1 MPELLAPIHPK
12 LVHFPIALFIS
23 ALLLEII
30 SLIARKEDWHRCA
43 LILYT
48 AAALLTPV
56 VVRTGMWEV
65 DRIRLSHPILTS
77 HRLFAL
83 WTMWVSLMSLPVLY
97 FLNRE
102 RPGWVKPLFVVLLLA
117 VAVLV
122 TFAGHYGGTMVY
134 EYGVG
139 TEAF

>member
-1 MPELLAPIHPK
+1 MLEQLLPFHPK
-12 LVHFPIALFIS
+12 LVHFPIALFMT
-23 ALLLEII
+23 ALALEVMSFVIKKD
-30 SLIARKEDWHRCA
+30 LWHRCA

-48 AAALLTPV
+48 VAALLTPL

-65 DRIRLSHPILTS
+65 ERIGLSHPILDS
-77 HRLFAL
+77 HRQYAL

-97 FLNRE
+97 LLYKE
-102 RPGWVKPLFVVLLLA
+102 WQKWLKPVFVCLLIA
-117 VAVLV
+117 VAVSV
-122 TFAGHYGGTMVY
+122 TLAAHYGGTMVY

>member
-1 MPELLAPIHPK
+1 MLEQLAPIHPK
-12 LVHFPIALFIS
+12 LVHFPIALFIT
-23 ALLLEII
+23 ALVLEVI

-97 FLNRE
+97 FLKRE
-102 RPGWVKPLFVVLLLA
+102 RPGWVIPLFVVLLLA

>member
-83 WTMWVSLMSLPVLY
+83 WTMWVSLMPLPVLY
-97 FLNRE
+97 LLKRE
-102 RPGWVKPLFVVLLLA
+102 RPGWVIPLFVVLLLA